1 MQLRRASRKKVKMR
15 VALSGPS
22 GSGKTMSALLM
33 AYGITGDWAKVA
45 LIDTEH
51 NSAEHYAVSS
61 TLGTTEEDTFNVL
74 ELDAPYTPDRYIK
87 AIETCEQ
94 AEGIE
99 VIVIDSA
106 SHEWNGKGGILEM
119 KDSMSAKSSFNAWQK
134 LTPEHNKFIEKILSS
149 SCHVFACFRAKTDY
163 VLVNKDGKQV
173 PEKVG
178 LKPITREE
186 VDFEF
191 SVWFDLDIMNNAVA
205 AKDRT
210 ELFMG
215 RPDFRITK
223 DTGAAMR
230 AWAEMGKAE
239 VRKTELQLAIEELR
253 ACSDRECTVG
263 VYKKYKHLES
273 NAQFMAVLKEMSEK
287 YPKTDNKEQ
296 AAAPQQSAPEPE
308 PAQQE
313 PAASTPMVLEA
324 PDQEPTFWPQSE
336 FDAEAHAWPAEQ
348 KTAIAEKPAP
358 KQEAKT
364 APVQQKP
371 APKQAKAEAVPA
383 NKPGMITE
391 AQKQEVIRL
400 ASDQRLERT
409 DRTKALLGLPMKTEE
424 QANQLIDQLNEMI
437 SALGPEKPAVK
448 VPEGIEAEEELIQQ
462 IRYLINESEVFSES
476 EVDIVERRLTSITK
490 LQARELL
497 DDVKRTVR
505 DRKEVAA

>member
-74 ELDAPYTPDRYIK
+74 ELDAPYTPDRYIR

-163 VLVNKDGKQV
+163 ILVDKNGKQV

-223 DTGAAMR
+223 ETGAAIK

-263 VYKKYKHLES
+263 VYKKYRHLES
-273 NAQFMAVLKEMSEK
+273 NEQFMSVLKEMSEK
-287 YPKTDNKEQ
+287 YPKAENKEQ
-296 AAAPQQSAPEPE
+296 AQPAPE

-313 PAASTPMVLEA
+313 PAGAAPMVLEA
-324 PDQEPTFWPQSE
+324 PEQEPTFWPQSDFE
-336 FDAEAHAWPAEQ
+336 AEGHTWPAEQ
-348 KTAIAEKPAP
+348 ETAVAEKPAP

-371 APKQAKAEAVPA
+371 APQQAKAEAVPA

-400 ASDQRLERT
+400 LDNTCFERPE
-409 DRTKALLGLPMKTEE
+409 KVKVLLGLPQRTEE
-424 QANQLIDQLNEMI
+424 DANNLIATLKTTIDERTAGQQ
-437 SALGPEKPAVK
+437 EKPAHK
-448 VPEGIEAEEELIQQ
+448 VPSGLEPEEELIQQ
-462 IRYLINESEVFSES
+462 IRDILNGGKFSES
-476 EVDIVERRLTSITK
+476 EIEITERRIPDLTK
-490 LQARELL
+490 LTARELL
-497 DDVKRTVR
+497 ATVKEEAGR
-505 DRKEVAA
+505 RKGVAA